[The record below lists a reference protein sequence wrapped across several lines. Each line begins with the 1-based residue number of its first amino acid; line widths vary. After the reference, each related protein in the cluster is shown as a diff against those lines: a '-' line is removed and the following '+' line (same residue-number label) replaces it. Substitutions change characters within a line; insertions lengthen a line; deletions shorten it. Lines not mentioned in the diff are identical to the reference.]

1 MCKPENSNA
10 EASNSGAT
18 TGDALNNADNTTI
31 DYNKIAAD
39 AIQSHNAVLEP
50 LESVLGSLEV
60 VYENRNW
67 ISGHIVTSAGDIVIP
82 QLFPTT
88 TDKIKL
94 LEQADKY
101 FVAANET
108 EKSLRTITRSLQ
120 ATLGRAA
127 ALALITEVHQLLHQ
141 EGEVGDLLRD
151 LDSKGLLKVMVIPK
165 PNKGEHTISF
175 SPDADTEDDD
185 EKRVLLDQASESL
198 RATMGAYLKDT
209 LKSMIACAFEDQ
221 TDESV
226 WPYTSFYLLY
236 TNKFRSVR
244 EMNRLCNM
252 QLFATTML
260 ASLNDSVNKYKKVE
274 SDFYALVD
282 NAVEA
287 YNNAQNSSQ
296 E

>member
-108 EKSLRTITRSLQ
+108 EKSLRTITPEAEEKWLRVTPVKALPGQRGIVARAEIVLQ
-120 ATLGRAA
+120 R
-127 ALALITEVHQLLHQ
+127 
-141 EGEVGDLLRD
+141 
-151 LDSKGLLKVMVIPK
+151 
-165 PNKGEHTISF
+165 
-175 SPDADTEDDD
+175 
-185 EKRVLLDQASESL
+185 
-198 RATMGAYLKDT
+198 
-209 LKSMIACAFEDQ
+209 
-221 TDESV
+221 
-226 WPYTSFYLLY
+226 
-236 TNKFRSVR
+236 
-244 EMNRLCNM
+244 
-252 QLFATTML
+252 
-260 ASLNDSVNKYKKVE
+260 
-274 SDFYALVD
+274 
-282 NAVEA
+282 
-287 YNNAQNSSQ
+287 
-296 E
+296 

>member
-1 MCKPENSNA
+1 MYKPEISA
-10 EASNSGAT
+10 DAT
-18 TGDALNNADNTTI
+18 AGDALNNADNATI
-31 DYNKIAAD
+31 DYDKITAD
-39 AIQSHNAVLEP
+39 AIQSHNDIIEP
-50 LESVLGSLEV
+50 LENVVSNLETLDSNRSWFS
-60 VYENRNW
+60 EN
-67 ISGHIVTSAGDIVIP
+67 IVTPAGDIIIP
-82 QLFPTT
+82 QLFPTAA
-88 TDKIKL
+88 DKIKL

-101 FVAANET
+101 FATANES
-108 EKSLRTITRSLQ
+108 EKNLRTLARSLQ
-120 ATLGRAA
+120 ATLGRNA
-127 ALALITEVHQLLHQ
+127 ALTLTTEVHRLTHQ
-141 EGEVGDLLRD
+141 GGEVGDLLRD
-151 LDSKGLLKVMVIPK
+151 LDGKGLLKVAVIPK

>member
-1 MCKPENSNA
+1 M
-10 EASNSGAT
+10 T
-18 TGDALNNADNTTI
+18 ADNATI
-31 DYNKIAAD
+31 DYDKIAAD
-39 AIQSHNAVLEP
+39 AIQSHNDIIEP
-50 LESVLGSLEV
+50 LENVVSNLETLDSNRSWFS
-60 VYENRNW
+60 EN
-67 ISGHIVTSAGDIVIP
+67 IVTPAGDIIIP
-82 QLFPTT
+82 QIFPTAA
-88 TDKIKL
+88 DKIKI

-101 FVAANET
+101 FATVNES
-108 EKSLRTITRSLQ
+108 EKNLRTLARSLQ
-120 ATLGRAA
+120 AVLGRNA
-127 ALALITEVHQLLHQ
+127 ALTLTSEVHRLTHQ

-151 LDSKGLLKVMVIPK
+151 LDSKGLLKVAVIPR

-185 EKRVLLDQASESL
+185 EKRMLLDQASESL

-209 LKSMIACAFEDQ
+209 LKSMATCAFKDQ

-236 TNKFRSVR
+236 TNKFRSVQ

-260 ASLNDSVNKYKKVE
+260 AGLDDSIDKYKKVE
-274 SDFYALVD
+274 SDLYALVD
-282 NAVEA
+282 NAVKA

>member
-185 EKRVLLDQASESL
+185 EKRALLEQASENL
-198 RATMGAYLKDT
+198 RETMKAYPKDT
-209 LKSMIACAFEDQ
+209 MKSMVKYAFKDQ

-226 WPYTSFYLLY
+226 WPYNTFYLLY
-236 TNKFRSVR
+236 TNKFHSIRDAR
-244 EMNRLCNM
+244 TIFNM
-252 QLFATTML
+252 QLFTATML
-260 ASLNDSVNKYKKVE
+260 ATFGNSINQYKEVKNAL
-274 SDFYALVD
+274 YAII
-282 NAVEA
+282 NSAAET
-287 YNNAQNSSQ
+287 YTSAQNSSQ